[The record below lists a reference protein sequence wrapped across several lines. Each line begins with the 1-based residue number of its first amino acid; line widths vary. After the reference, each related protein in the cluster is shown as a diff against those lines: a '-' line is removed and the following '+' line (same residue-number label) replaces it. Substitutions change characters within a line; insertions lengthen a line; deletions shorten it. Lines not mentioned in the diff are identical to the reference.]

1 MLWVNFHPRVH
12 WPFSG
17 SVAQD
22 IHPALLA
29 QAGNQEIEMRVL
41 RDVASYGKQ
50 IGVLSELLHSVASL
64 VPPER
69 LGDEGRH
76 AYTQLTELIE
86 SVKAIKGQPP
96 SQPAIP
102 ESLDEA
108 RELWRALLARHPE
121 LAQESLPL

>member
-1 MLWVNFHPRVH
+1 MLWLNYQPQVH

-22 IHPALLA
+22 IHPALLT
-29 QAGNQEIEMRVL
+29 QAGNADTEARVL

-50 IGVLSELLHSVASL
+50 IGVLSDLLYSVASL

-76 AYTQLTELIE
+76 AYAQLSDLIE
-86 SVKAIKGQPP
+86 AVKAIKQQRPK
-96 SQPAIP
+96 PAIP

-108 RELWRALLARHPE
+108 RELWRALLARHPQ
-121 LAQESLPL
+121 LAQEGLPL

>member
-1 MLWVNFHPRVH
+1 MLWLNFNPEVH

-29 QAGNQEIEMRVL
+29 QAGNQETELRVL

-50 IGVLSELLHSVASL
+50 IGILSDLLHSVASL
-64 VPPER
+64 IPPDQ
-69 LGDEGRH
+69 LGEDGRR
-76 AYTQLTELIE
+76 AYAQLTELID
-86 SVKAIKGQPP
+86 SVKAIKQHQP
-96 SQPAIP
+96 QPAVP

-108 RELWRALLARHPE
+108 RALWRALLARHPQ
-121 LAQESLPL
+121 LAQEALPP

>member
-1 MLWVNFHPRVH
+1 MLWVNFQPQVH

-29 QAGNQEIEMRVL
+29 QAGNQDIELRVL

-76 AYTQLTELIE
+76 AFAQLTELIE
-86 SVKAIKGQPP
+86 SVKAIKGQ
-96 SQPAIP
+96 QPAQSAIP
-102 ESLDEA
+102 DSLDEA
-108 RELWRALLARHPE
+108 RALWRALLERHPQ
-121 LAQESLPL
+121 LAQEALPL

>member
-1 MLWVNFHPRVH
+1 MLWLNFHPQVH

-29 QAGNQEIEMRVL
+29 QAGNEETEVRVL

-50 IGVLSELLHSVASL
+50 LGVLGDLLHSVASL

-69 LGDEGRH
+69 LGEEGRH
-76 AYTQLTELIE
+76 AYAQLTELIE
-86 SVKAIKGQPP
+86 SVKAIKQQQPK
-96 SQPAIP
+96 PAIP
-102 ESLDEA
+102 ESLDDA
-108 RELWRALLARHPE
+108 RELWRALLARHPQ
-121 LAQESLPL
+121 LAQEGLPL

>member
-1 MLWVNFHPRVH
+1 MLWLNFQPQVH

-22 IHPALLA
+22 IRPALLA
-29 QAGNQEIEMRVL
+29 QAGNQETEMRVL

-50 IGVLSELLHSVASL
+50 IGVLSDLLHSVASL

-69 LGDEGRH
+69 LGEDGRH
-76 AYTQLTELIE
+76 AYAQLTALIE
-86 SVKAIKGQPP
+86 SVKAVKRQE
-96 SQPAIP
+96 SKPAVP

-108 RELWRALLARHPE
+108 RELWRALLSRHPQ
-121 LAQESLPL
+121 LAQEGLPL

>member
-1 MLWVNFHPRVH
+1 MLWLNFSPEVH

-29 QAGNQEIEMRVL
+29 QAGNDEVETRVL

-50 IGVLSELLHSVASL
+50 IGVLSDLLHSVASL

-69 LGDEGRH
+69 LGEDGRH
-76 AYTQLTELIE
+76 AYAQLTELMK
-86 SVKAIKGQPP
+86 SVQAIKQQQSPP
-96 SQPAIP
+96 AVP
-102 ESLDEA
+102 ESIDEA
-108 RELWRALLARHPE
+108 RALWRALLTRHPQ
-121 LAQESLPL
+121 LAQETLPL